1 MIYLQDEFRNNQ
13 YTDLLLEYAPGR
25 QEEFASEYGFYLE
38 DLFDPDKKPS
48 ELLGIFISD
57 RRDDLFLLLNGDA
70 LEPDALCTK
79 WDNRIRT
86 FTIMNGRSEAVKKL
100 KYNIVQLI
108 VYSGAKPD
116 RRQEGNLQMSRKII
130 LEGDPKDPTRVLIKE
145 EDVIELPFHMI
156 PPGSFSVDPVLQQSL
171 RELLPKNDD
180 LFRSMT
186 EEKKKVNKTNNGGV
200 LTKSLNT
207 EEYRKIK
214 EWLEHDHS

>member
-1 MIYLQDEFRNNQ
+1 MICLQDEFRNNQ
-13 YTDLLLEYAPGR
+13 YTDLLLEYAPDR
-25 QEEFASEYGFYLE
+25 QDALACEYGFHLR
-38 DLFDPDKKPS
+38 DLFDPDEERS
-48 ELLGIFISD
+48 ELLGIFLSD
-57 RRDDLFLLLNGDA
+57 RRDELFLLLNGDF

-108 VYSGAKPD
+108 VYSGATPD

-156 PPGSFSVDPVLQQSL
+156 PLGSFFVDPELQQSL
-171 RELLPKNDD
+171 RELLPKNDA

-186 EEKKKVNKTNNGGV
+186 EEKKKVSKKNNGGV

-207 EEYRKIK
+207 EEYGKIK

>member
-1 MIYLQDEFRNNQ
+1 MICLQDEFRNNQ
-13 YTDLLLEYAPGR
+13 YTDLLLEYAPDR
-25 QEEFASEYGFYLE
+25 QDALACEYGFYLR
-38 DLFDPDKKPS
+38 DLFGPDEERS
-48 ELLGIFISD
+48 ELLGIFLSD

-108 VYSGAKPD
+108 VLSNTKPKT
-116 RRQEGNLQMSRKII
+116 RQEGNLQMSRKII
-130 LEGDPKDPTRVLIKE
+130 LEGDPKDPTRVLIKK

-186 EEKKKVNKTNNGGV
+186 EEKKKVSKKNNGSE
-200 LTKSLNT
+200 LPKSLDT
-207 EEYRKIK
+207 EEFKKIG
-214 EWLEHDHS
+214 EWLET

>member
-1 MIYLQDEFRNNQ
+1 MICLQDEFRNNQ
-13 YTDLLLEYAPGR
+13 YTDLLLEYDPAR
-25 QEEFASEYGFYLE
+25 QEECASEYGFYLE
-38 DLFDPDKKPS
+38 DLFDPGKEPS

-57 RRDDLFLLLNGDA
+57 RRDELFLLLNGDA
-70 LEPDALCTK
+70 LELDALCTK

-108 VYSGAKPD
+108 VLSNTKPKT
-116 RRQEGNLQMSRKII
+116 RQEGNLQMSRKII
-130 LEGDPKDPTRVLIKE
+130 LEGDPKDPTRVLIKK

-186 EEKKKVNKTNNGGV
+186 EEKKKVSKKNNGSE
-200 LTKSLNT
+200 LPKSLDT
-207 EEYRKIK
+207 EEFKKIG
-214 EWLEHDHS
+214 EWLET